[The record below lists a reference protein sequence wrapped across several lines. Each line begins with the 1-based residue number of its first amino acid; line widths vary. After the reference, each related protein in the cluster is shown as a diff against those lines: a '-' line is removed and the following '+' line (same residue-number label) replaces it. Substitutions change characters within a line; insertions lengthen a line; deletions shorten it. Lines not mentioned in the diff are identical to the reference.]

1 MHTHSEREREDKSES
16 NTDTTIKLISSLASV
31 EKKVVCRFCMAGQGC
46 QSPRQLQPTAM
57 PQTVGCVCC
66 ADQLRKQYSVCC
78 VCSTVWVVC
87 AVQCGLCVLCRPAEE
102 AVQCG
107 LCVQYS
113 VVLFLVLAVQWGL
126 CVQYN
131 VGCVCS
137 TVWVVCAV
145 QTS

>member
-1 MHTHSEREREDKSES
+1 
-16 NTDTTIKLISSLASV
+16 
-31 EKKVVCRFCMAGQGC
+31 MAGQGC

-66 ADQLRKQYSVCC
+66 ADQLRKQYSVCG

-87 AVQCGLCVLCRPAEE
+87 
-102 AVQCG
+102 
-107 LCVQYS
+107 VQYS
-113 VVLFLVLAVQWGL
+113 
-126 CVQYN
+126 

-145 QTS
+145 QIS